1 MSFQIFP
8 HDTTMN
14 ALGITASVKFLIN
27 QLGWD
32 NLDLSSFP
40 TYRNLTIEFLSSFV
54 TYPHYGLSPDKGQT
68 RFRLFGVDCHYSYRN
83 MADLMKVPSSPDAAT
98 KVQED
103 AFMDYELS
111 NLWGSISGEPNAEP
125 ADRVNQKI
133 HNPAICYF
141 HMLLAHTIFGKPEND
156 TAVSKE
162 ELFILYCA
170 FQGRPL
176 IINRQPVH
184 HFTLPNLEKTSI
196 HDKNNWLFN
205 LEGEDEHDPETPPFY
220 YTPGPPSP
228 TQPAESIS
236 PPTALVDHTA
246 AIAELTDTVATLR
259 SDLNKFLDL
268 TIVSFDNCA
277 KEFASIHNALKNLRD
292 LLRKI
297 LQLNTFYGTVYGSVD
312 FPKLTFSERVKLRAG
327 VNKIS
332 LLSVAVGLPKH

>member
-1 MSFQIFP
+1 MTFHDNQIVRIESEIQQERFEALFAREMSFQIFP

-98 KVQED
+98 RVQED

-111 NLWGSISGEPNAEP
+111 SLWGSISGEPNAEP

-133 HNPAICYF
+133 HNPAIRYF

-170 FQGRPL
+170 FQGRPVNLAPFVLANIQKIIDTPNHRICIGGFVSFLVKTIGLNPFTQKL
-176 IINRQPVH
+176 IHFGAPLASGFRYLNINFCFNRQ
-184 HFTLPNLEKTSI
+184 
-196 HDKNNWLFN
+196 
-205 LEGEDEHDPETPPFY
+205 
-220 YTPGPPSP
+220 
-228 TQPAESIS
+228 
-236 PPTALVDHTA
+236 LV
-246 AIAELTDTVATLR
+246 
-259 SDLNKFLDL
+259 
-268 TIVSFDNCA
+268 
-277 KEFASIHNALKNLRD
+277 
-292 LLRKI
+292 
-297 LQLNTFYGTVYGSVD
+297 
-312 FPKLTFSERVKLRAG
+312 
-327 VNKIS
+327 
-332 LLSVAVGLPKH
+332 

>member
-1 MSFQIFP
+1 
-8 HDTTMN
+8 
-14 ALGITASVKFLIN
+14 
-27 QLGWD
+27 
-32 NLDLSSFP
+32 
-40 TYRNLTIEFLSSFV
+40 
-54 TYPHYGLSPDKGQT
+54 
-68 RFRLFGVDCHYSYRN
+68 
-83 MADLMKVPSSPDAAT
+83 
-98 KVQED
+98 
-103 AFMDYELS
+103 
-111 NLWGSISGEPNAEP
+111 P

-133 HNPAICYF
+133 HNPAIRYF

-170 FQGRPL
+170 FQGRPVNLAPFVLANIQKIIDTPNHRICIGGFVSFLVKTIGLNPFTQKLIHFGAPLASGFRYLNINFCFNRQLVGNLGPTTFQL

-196 HDKNNWLFN
+196 HDKNNWLFD

-277 KEFASIHNALKNLRD
+277 KEFASIHNALKNLR
-292 LLRKI
+292 
-297 LQLNTFYGTVYGSVD
+297 G
-312 FPKLTFSERVKLRAG
+312 
-327 VNKIS
+327 
-332 LLSVAVGLPKH
+332 